1 MESKLRSRGEPS
13 GSEVEEF
20 EMRQKT
26 EREWFVEED

>member
-1 MESKLRSRGEPS
+1 MVDGEST
-13 GSEVEEF
+13 GSEGEEF